1 MIKNYIKID
10 SKTYYKPHI
19 TSLVI
24 MFQVQLI
31 QYLGRRS
38 ILNYI
43 ST

>member
-1 MIKNYIKID
+1 MIKHYIKID

-31 QYLGRRS
+31 Q
-38 ILNYI
+38 
-43 ST
+43 